1 MSKLPE
7 QVARVLEFMAVKH
20 IPLLE
25 QNTITERSDASC
37 RMAEVMVNGQSIMLG
52 NYHDFHPGCHGL
64 DLPNFASPSS
74 LVALF
79 KNAITLA
86 GKKSVIVLDDHWIY
100 K

>member
-7 QVARVLEFMAVKH
+7 QVSRVLEFMAVRK

-25 QNTITERSDASC
+25 NNTITEKSDASC
-37 RMAEVMVNGQSIMLG
+37 RMAEVLVNGKSIMLG

-86 GKKSVIVLDDHWIY
+86 GKKSEIVVNDEWIY